1 MCSFSYF
8 LILIGYLQ
16 LYYGHGGTGR
26 RGRFKIYF
34 SFESTSSSLVVHNF
48 MLKLNNNN
56 FYSKFI
62 YESLLSF

>member
-1 MCSFSYF
+1 MFSILFSYNLKNLWF
-8 LILIGYLQ
+8 Q
-16 LYYGHGGTGR
+16 FGHGGIGR

-34 SFESTSSSLVVHNF
+34 SFESTSSSLVVRNF